1 MTPARRS
8 TDASATSLPIPAG
21 IWLARKCTLPTSKI
35 AMAHLSYLP
44 RSAISFL
51 GCAMFLPTVPTP
63 AKSWRLLSLGM
74 ASGPSPSSSDRTR
87 PRVFRCCHDAGWSSE
102 PSPGSAATGGWP
114 RTSKG
119 PSRAARRGFILLPCS
134 CWRAALLAHPQPL
147 QVNYYYKQLLR
158 FLTRHLAQ
166 RAAAARQ
173 RCHTLLTPHL
183 AVTSHASH
191 VEIWVG

>member
-1 MTPARRS
+1 MTGAEWALVEPHLPAQKGLGRPRVVALAGRGGAPPRVLLR
-8 TDASATSLPIPAG
+8 ASPWRLLPG
-21 IWLARKCTLPTSKI
+21 GVT
-35 AMAHLSYLP
+35 H
-44 RSAISFL
+44 RSAVQQRLS
-51 GCAMFLPTVPTP
+51 AATVPTP

-134 CWRAALLAHPQPL
+134 CWRAASLAHPQPL

-158 FLTRHLAQ
+158 FLTRH
-166 RAAAARQ
+166 
-173 RCHTLLTPHL
+173 
-183 AVTSHASH
+183 
-191 VEIWVG
+191 